1 MTIEAKK
8 EVHHIESQISEV
20 IALQSQLLRDVAT
33 LKRDAE
39 SVMATGSPI
48 NCWLDLSNSV
58 LSSDLSMDEKVCNV
72 N

>member
-39 SVMATGSPI
+39 SVMATGSSI
-48 NCWLDLSNSV
+48 SCWLDLSDSMV
-58 LSSDLSMDEKVCNV
+58 SSDLAMEGL
-72 N
+72 